1 MEDKSIEKHEI
12 LDHAHIGQFLLGGKL
27 YLGKRCGR
35 PSDAAS
41 TALCEVAFA
50 SVLLLIIANIIEK
63 PNCKQVSKSWPILLF
78 LEFNGLIGYNLA
90 LYTALTYTTI
100 VNASLVSA
108 LNPALMVAV
117 FAVVLHEK
125 LSVLQKLGIVFYLLG
140 VLVILT
146 QGNIEKLIS
155 LDFNRGDLLMLVA
168 ISVWTVY
175 SNSIIGKRL
184 KDIKPI
190 TASAAAA
197 LLSALVMLHVVIYL
211 TKSPITLDTSSL
223 LSIIY
228 IVLFPSMGSLMFWN
242 LSVRQIGTATAG
254 VILNLIPVFTSLF
267 SIMMGESI
275 TLPQIIGGLMVFAGV
290 YTTSGLM
297 EKQFFKRNKKRRE
310 AV

>member
-1 MEDKSIEKHEI
+1 MEDKSFEKHEI

-125 LSVLQKLGIVFYLLG
+125 LSVLQKLGIVFSLLG

-175 SNSIIGKRL
+175 SIIGNRL

-197 LLSALVMLHVVIYL
+197 LLSALVMLPVVIYQ